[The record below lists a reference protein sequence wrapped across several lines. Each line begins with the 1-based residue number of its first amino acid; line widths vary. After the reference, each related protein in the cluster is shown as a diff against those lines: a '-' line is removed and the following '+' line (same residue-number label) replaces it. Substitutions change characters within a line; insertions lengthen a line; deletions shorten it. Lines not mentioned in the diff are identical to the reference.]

1 MTVESP
7 CIGLCKLDENHV
19 CIGCYRTD
27 NEIGRWMYATDQEKL
42 HILEDTKKRIVKGK
56 TYEQRFRK
64 NQSKQAQ
71 TER

>member
-1 MTVESP
+1 
-7 CIGLCKLDENHV
+7 
-19 CIGCYRTD
+19 
-27 NEIGRWMYATDQEKL
+27 MYATDQEKL

>member
-7 CIGLCKLDENHV
+7 CIGLCKLDENRV

-27 NEIGRWMYATDQEKL
+27 TEIGSWMYATNQEKL
-42 HILEDTKKRIVKGK
+42 HILESTKKRIVKGK
-56 TYEQRFRK
+56 TYEQGFRK

-71 TER
+71 T